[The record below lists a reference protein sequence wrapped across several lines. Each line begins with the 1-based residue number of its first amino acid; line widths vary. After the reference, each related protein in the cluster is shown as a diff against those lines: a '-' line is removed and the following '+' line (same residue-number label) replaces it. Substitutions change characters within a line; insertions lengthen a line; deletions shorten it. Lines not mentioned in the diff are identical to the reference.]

1 MCPEPSATN
10 VGGAKYGAGDGKC
23 IFISLYFIIKGI
35 GQSASED
42 FSEDN
47 IYIFQKT
54 TYLCEYKKID
64 LY

>member
-47 IYIFQKT
+47 ICIYVKRRPICVNKR
-54 TYLCEYKKID
+54 K
-64 LY
+64 

>member
-1 MCPEPSATN
+1 MCQGPSATN

-23 IFISLYFIIKGI
+23 IFISLYFITKGI

-47 IYIFQKT
+47 MSKD
-54 TYLCEYKKID
+54 D
-64 LY
+64 LFV